1 MDYPY
6 GYGYG
11 DFDRIFGDPDFMAVL
26 SVIIG
31 FLLVAMAIGALSNL
45 VLYII
50 RSIGLH
56 RLAVNRGMSGA
67 GLEWIPFVGSYRI
80 GSIADDIA
88 ARNGAKSYYRYVLL
102 IGGIFNF
109 ISSWVVQITTT
120 LPWLARFFDNPFDY
134 GYSRGGS
141 YRYWALSGANSMVS
155 MISIAVFVVT
165 VIALNRVYKCY
176 RPASSTSWTVL
187 SVIFPFMQSIF
198 PFVIRNSAPVSGWG
212 AEGYY
217 PVQNQGWQAPPQYPP
232 YGQQP
237 PADGGYYPP
246 QYGQVQQPQYMPPP
260 PAEAA
265 YQPPA
270 EAPYQPPSA
279 PNPPEPWELED
290 PASQPPSQAP
300 WEKND

>member
-1 MDYPY
+1 MDFYY
-6 GYGYG
+6 DYG
-11 DFDRIFGDPDFMAVL
+11 DGAFGGLFGNPEFMAVF

-31 FLLVAMAIGALSNL
+31 LLLVSVVIGLLIRL
-45 VLYII
+45 VLYIL

-88 ARNGAKSYYRYVLL
+88 SKSGTKSYYRYVLL
-102 IGGIFNF
+102 IGGIINF

-120 LPWLARFFDNPFDY
+120 FPMLARFFNDPFGY
-134 GYSRGGS
+134 GYSYRGS
-141 YRYWALSGANSMVS
+141 YRYWMLSGANTMVS
-155 MISIAVFVVT
+155 MISIAVFVIT

-176 RPASSTSWTVL
+176 RPVSSTSWTVL

-217 PVQNQGWQAPPQYPP
+217 PAQNQGWQTPPPQYPL

-237 PADGGYYPP
+237 PADSGYYPP
-246 QYGQVQQPQYMPPP
+246 QYGQAQQPQYMPPP
-260 PAEAA
+260 VEAA

-270 EAPYQPPSA
+270 A

-290 PASQPPSQAP
+290 PASQPPPQAP